1 MTYSEIWHRIATSYE
16 DGEARAIARILIE
29 ELFGL
34 SYTDIV
40 CGATDQLSADDTLRL
55 DTAVRRIEQGEPLQ
69 HVLGYADFCGN
80 RFGVNASVL
89 IPRPETEWLVDE
101 GERLMNGASNAAPSA
116 PKRILDIGTGSGCIA
131 ISLKLRLGEA
141 YVEAWDISEEALRTA
156 ESNAKAL
163 KAEVAFC
170 KRDALRAEESVA
182 TWDLIVSN
190 PPYICDSERAAM
202 DDNVLLHE
210 PHTALFV
217 PDDDPLRFYRAIAR
231 YALRS
236 LSNGGSLLFECNTR
250 YAEATGEMMREMG
263 FEDVMVNDDCFGLPR
278 FVKGS
283 SPSQ

>member
-80 RFGVNASVL
+80 HFGVNASVL

-182 TWDLIVSN
+182 PWDLIVSN
-190 PPYICDSERAAM
+190 PPYICDSERADM

-250 YAEATGEMMREMG
+250 YAEATGEMMRKMG
-263 FEDVMVNDDCFGLPR
+263 FEDVTVNDDCFGLPR

>member
-80 RFGVNASVL
+80 HFGVNASVL

-101 GERLMNGASNAAPSA
+101 GERLINGASNAAPSA

-182 TWDLIVSN
+182 HWDLIVSN

-263 FEDVMVNDDCFGLPR
+263 FEDVTVNDDCFGLPR

>member
-80 RFGVNASVL
+80 HFGVNASVL

-182 TWDLIVSN
+182 PWDLIVSN
-190 PPYICDSERAAM
+190 PPYICDSERAGM

-236 LSNGGSLLFECNTR
+236 LNNGGSLLFECNTR

-263 FEDVMVNDDCFGLPR
+263 FEDVTVNDDCFGLPR

>member
-55 DTAVRRIEQGEPLQ
+55 DTAVRRIEQREPLQ

-80 RFGVNASVL
+80 HFGVNASVL

-101 GERLMNGASNAAPSA
+101 GERLMNDASNAAPSA

-170 KRDALRAEESVA
+170 KRDALRTEESVA
-182 TWDLIVSN
+182 PWDLIVSN
-190 PPYICDSERAAM
+190 PPYICDSERADM

-263 FEDVMVNDDCFGLPR
+263 FEDVTVNDDCFGLPR

>member
-80 RFGVNASVL
+80 HFGVNASVL
-89 IPRPETEWLVDE
+89 IPRPETEWLVNE

-190 PPYICDSERAAM
+190 PPYICDSERTDM

-217 PDDDPLRFYRAIAR
+217 PDDDPLRFYRAIAS

-263 FEDVMVNDDCFGLPR
+263 FEDVTVNDDCFGLPR